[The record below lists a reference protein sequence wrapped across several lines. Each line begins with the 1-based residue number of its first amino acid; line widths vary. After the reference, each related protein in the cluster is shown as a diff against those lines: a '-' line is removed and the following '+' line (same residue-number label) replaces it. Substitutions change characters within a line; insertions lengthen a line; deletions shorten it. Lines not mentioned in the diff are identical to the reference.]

1 MAEEPKIDERIAPAP
16 IRTDA
21 AAEPAAG
28 GGEGSDAPAGAS
40 PDASKRAGHG
50 PLSAAQKAGVGI
62 AATLF
67 VALIAVS
74 AYFVAAPASGASGSA
89 DLLATTRDAQ
99 SADAPAASGEGASS
113 EVGEQV
119 EASSGEEGVSG
130 EASAPSDAPSAGA
143 PAVSGSPATGSSDA
157 GDRPSSD
164 NPATVT
170 VSVTVDSSAVGGSV
184 SGGTTATFAQ
194 GATAYDALMACGLSV
209 NASQSAMGIYV
220 RAIGGLAEGDSGGSG
235 GWKYAVNGVEPGYS
249 CGNYVLKDGDVVTWR
264 YALSASE

>member
-28 GGEGSDAPAGAS
+28 SGEGSDAPAGAS
-40 PDASKRAGHG
+40 PDASRRAGRG

-62 AATLF
+62 VATLF

-74 AYFVAAPASGASGSA
+74 AYFVAAPATGASGSA

-99 SADAPAASGEGASS
+99 SADAPAAFGEDASP

-119 EASSGEEGVSG
+119 EAASGEEGVSD

-143 PAVSGSPATGSSDA
+143 PAVSGSPATSSSDA

-209 NASQSAMGIYV
+209 NASDSQYGVYV
-220 RAIGGLAEGDSGGSG
+220 SAIGGLAEKEHGGKSG
-235 GWKYAVNGVEPGYS
+235 WVYTVNGADPGMS
-249 CGNYVLKDGDVVTWR
+249 CSRCVLQNGDVVAWFYT
-264 YALSASE
+264 LG